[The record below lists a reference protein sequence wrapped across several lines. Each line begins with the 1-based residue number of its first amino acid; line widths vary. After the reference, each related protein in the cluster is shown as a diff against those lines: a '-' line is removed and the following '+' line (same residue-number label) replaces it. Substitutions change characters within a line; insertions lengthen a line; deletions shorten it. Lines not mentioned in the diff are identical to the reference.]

1 MIETDDITESVVS
14 SIAQMKEIST
24 SFRKQNLTTGFVPT
38 MGCLHEGHLTL
49 VRNSLQTCDRTVVSI
64 FVNPTQFGPN
74 EDLDTY
80 PRELK
85 NDIEKLEALGVDA
98 IFFPDIKEMYPAG
111 HNTTVQV
118 QGITQY
124 LCGKSRPELFKGV
137 TTVVLKLF
145 NIVRPDHAFF
155 GEKDWQQLAVIEA
168 MVQDLNLDVVINRV
182 AIVREPDGLALSSRN
197 KYLSPDER
205 QTALSL
211 SRSLQEA
218 QSEIRRGTTSAEIII
233 RSMRNLF
240 LDQKGVQVDY
250 IFICD
255 PESFKE
261 KEQIRGRT
269 LIALAVK
276 VGPSRLIDNCI
287 VEEF

>member
-98 IFFPDIKEMYPAG
+98 IFFPDTKEMYPAG

-250 IFICD
+250 ISICD

>member
-1 MIETDDITESVVS
+1 MIETDNITESVVS

-74 EDLDTY
+74 EDLNTY

-145 NIVRPDHAFF
+145 NIVRPEHAFF

-218 QSEIRRGTTSAEIII
+218 QSEIRRGITCAETII
-233 RSMRNLF
+233 RSVRNF
-240 LDQKGVQVDY
+240 FIDQKGVQVDY
-250 IFICD
+250 ISICD